1 MRNLIKVFYRYI
13 LYVLGFISKFIPIG
27 SLFYAIEESPSLEEE
42 SNKYLTDALK
52 QAKFYLEYG
61 SGGSTVLASK
71 LGVDYI
77 TIETDLLF
85 LNAVKNK
92 VNQLGNKN
100 LSKQKYLY
108 RNIGLTSRWG
118 HPLFPDTRRQSL
130 LTKFKNYSD
139 PKFAMRDKPDLIM
152 IDGRF
157 RAVTLLRMYD
167 YLKTYTG
174 WKVLFDD
181 YFSREEYKI
190 VSQFF
195 KVDER
200 LGRLAVL
207 NDIIKCNPDELEEA
221 IGKYITDSN

>member
-1 MRNLIKVFYRYI
+1 MRKLIKVFYHYI
-13 LYVLGFISKFIPIG
+13 LYVLGFISQFIPIG
-27 SLFYAIEESPSLEEE
+27 SLFYAIEESPSLEDE

-52 QAKFYLEYG
+52 EAKFYLEYG

-100 LSKQKYLY
+100 LSKQKYLF

-118 HPLFPDTRRQSL
+118 HPLFSDTRRQSL

-139 PKFAMRDKPDLIM
+139 PKFVMRDKPDLIM

-157 RAVTLLRMYD
+157 RVVTLLRMYD
-167 YLKTYTG
+167 YLKTYSG

-181 YFSREEYKI
+181 YFSREEYQI

-200 LGRLAVL
+200 LGRLAVIK
-207 NDIIKCNPDELEEA
+207 DIIKCNPNELAEA
-221 IGKYITDSN
+221 IGRYIIDSH

>member
-1 MRNLIKVFYRYI
+1 MRNLIKVFYQYI
-13 LYVLGFISKFIPIG
+13 LYVLGFISQFIPIG
-27 SLFYAIEESPSLEEE
+27 SLFYAIEESPSLEDE

-52 QAKFYLEYG
+52 EAKFYLEYG

-100 LSKQKYLY
+100 LSKQKYLF

-139 PKFAMRDKPDLIM
+139 PKFVMRDKPDLIM

-157 RAVTLLRMYD
+157 RVVTLLRMYD
-167 YLKTYTG
+167 YLKTYSG

-181 YFSREEYKI
+181 YFSREEYQI

-200 LGRLAVL
+200 LGRLAVIK
-207 NDIIKCNPDELEEA
+207 DIIKCNPNELEEA
-221 IGKYITDSN
+221 IGRYIIDSH

>member
-1 MRNLIKVFYRYI
+1 MRNLIKVLYRYI
-13 LYVLGFISKFIPIG
+13 LYVLGFISQFIPIG
-27 SLFYAIEESPSLEEE
+27 SLFYTIEESPSLEEE
-42 SNKYLTDALK
+42 SNKFLTDALK
-52 QAKFYLEYG
+52 EARFYLEYG

-92 VNQLGNKN
+92 VNQFGNKN

-167 YLKTYTG
+167 FLKSYSG
-174 WKVLFDD
+174 WQVLFDD

-190 VSQFF
+190 ISKFF
-195 KVDER
+195 MVDER
-200 LGRLAVL
+200 IGRLAVIK
-207 NDIIKCNPDELEEA
+207 DIINCDPDELNEA
-221 IGKYITDSN
+221 IDNYIVDSY

>member
-1 MRNLIKVFYRYI
+1 MRNLIKVLYRYI
-13 LYVLGFISKFIPIG
+13 LYVLGFISQFIPIG
-27 SLFYAIEESPSLEEE
+27 SLFYTIEESPSLEEE
-42 SNKYLTDALK
+42 SNKFLTDALK
-52 QAKFYLEYG
+52 EARFYLEYG

-92 VNQLGNKN
+92 VNQFGNKN

-167 YLKTYTG
+167 FLKSYSG
-174 WKVLFDD
+174 WQVLFDD

-190 VSQFF
+190 VSKFF
-195 KVDER
+195 MVDER
-200 LGRLAVL
+200 IGRLAVIK
-207 NDIIKCNPDELEEA
+207 DIINCNPDELNEA
-221 IGKYITDSN
+221 IDNYIVDSY